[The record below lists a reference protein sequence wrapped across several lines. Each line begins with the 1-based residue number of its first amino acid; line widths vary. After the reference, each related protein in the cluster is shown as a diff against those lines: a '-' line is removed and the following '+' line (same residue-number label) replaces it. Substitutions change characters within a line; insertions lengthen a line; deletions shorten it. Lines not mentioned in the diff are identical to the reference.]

1 MKGANVEIN
10 MDRELFI
17 VKVFDYARKQGFVIE
32 TNRGGFLQIDF
43 GNKKLHQKH
52 LNELYPEILHHNV
65 TISKVIEKVAPSR
78 PCTHKPM
85 RDIITLINKDF
96 NG

>member
-1 MKGANVEIN
+1 

-17 VKVFDYARKQGFVIE
+17 IKVLECACNQGFVIE
-32 TNRGGFLQIDF
+32 TNHDGFLQIDF

-52 LNELYPEILHHNV
+52 LNELFPNILNSDV
-65 TISKVIEKVAPSR
+65 IISKLIERIAPGR

-85 RDIITLINKDF
+85 RDIINIINNDL
-96 NG
+96 GG